1 MWRYDLFLFGRFPFG
16 VSDGISD
23 ILRYP
28 WSFFLPSNNVRKVHR
43 TGHDLFLTIYP
54 TLKAAS
60 FRPKTLHSA
69 FLYFAPE
76 EENKPNLEKWRYKK
90 AKKMDNVQ
98 DTVWCLMCVACLLC
112 SYKNRPP
119 SERRLL
125 VLLVAAILLSIAL
138 IIALAVL
145 SFHCKCT
152 PRSKH
157 TYLIACEMSR
167 TRTDS
172 HSFSQTINP

>member
-1 MWRYDLFLFGRFPFG
+1 
-16 VSDGISD
+16 
-23 ILRYP
+23 
-28 WSFFLPSNNVRKVHR
+28 
-43 TGHDLFLTIYP
+43 
-54 TLKAAS
+54 
-60 FRPKTLHSA
+60 
-69 FLYFAPE
+69 
-76 EENKPNLEKWRYKK
+76 
-90 AKKMDNVQ
+90 
-98 DTVWCLMCVACLLC
+98 MCVACLLC

-125 VLLVAAILLSIAL
+125 VLLVAAILLRIAL

-172 HSFSQTINP
+172 HSFSQTIKYFLWQNKAIHFQTFQSVLTFSVRHLNAIKSTAGRSFLGIKPLPAFSKCNFRPVKVNVSQHFGTYVHILY